1 MAVIGGA
8 ASGIVLEP
16 LTRDNYENWSAL
28 VRNYLIG
35 QGLWGVVTF
44 VSEIGVKPK
53 TVSDSWRKKN
63 AKALHIIQL
72 ACGTEILSQIRD
84 VETAKEA
91 WNRLGALYSS
101 QLKAD
106 SDIEQGVLVEDSL
119 LQNKPLYRYVE
130 SDEWND
136 AKAIINNDD
145 TAIFSTS
152 STGRTVLHVAVMAG
166 HLHIVKNLVKLGK
179 EKLVK
184 MQDNFDY
191 TALSFAAELTGNVE
205 IAKCMVEK
213 KGGKKLLT
221 MKTKGGE
228 IPVLLSAAK
237 GYKEMTRYLYSQTP
251 LEAFVDKNSHTG
263 VLLLAR
269 CITAEIFGKQ

>member
-106 SDIEQGVLVEDSL
+106 SDIEQG
-119 LQNKPLYRYVE
+119 NR
-130 SDEWND
+130 
-136 AKAIINNDD
+136 
-145 TAIFSTS
+145 F
-152 STGRTVLHVAVMAG
+152 
-166 HLHIVKNLVKLGK
+166 HLCLVK
-179 EKLVK
+179 KLHFYV
-184 MQDNFDY
+184 
-191 TALSFAAELTGNVE
+191 SRR
-205 IAKCMVEK
+205 
-213 KGGKKLLT
+213 KL
-221 MKTKGGE
+221 
-228 IPVLLSAAK
+228 
-237 GYKEMTRYLYSQTP
+237 
-251 LEAFVDKNSHTG
+251 SHT
-263 VLLLAR
+263 LSDN
-269 CITAEIFGKQ
+269 IMI